1 MQTADSLILWFPV
14 LVFLAYIPFVCLMD
28 IRDREIPHETWIG
41 TVPLFTT
48 TGCLYSVGYYPIE
61 CMLIS
66 FAFVAL
72 YFAAMKLHL
81 FEGADFVMLSLIS
94 LLFVANPISG
104 RVLMP
109 VVMLEFLIAS
119 FVVAGIFIRVIPVN
133 ELDPEIKE
141 FPMIPIISVAF
152 ILSVM
157 LG

>member
-1 MQTADSLILWFPV
+1 MQTADSLILWLPV
-14 LVFLAYIPFVCLMD
+14 AVFAAYIPFLCLLD
-28 IRDREIPHETWIG
+28 IRDREIPHVVWIG

-48 TGCLYSVGYYPIE
+48 TGYLYAVGYYPVE
-61 CMLIS
+61 CLLIS

-94 LLFVANPISG
+94 LFFVVNPISG

-119 FVVAGIFIRVIPVN
+119 FVVAGVIARVNPVN

-141 FPMIPIISVAF
+141 FPMMPIISAAF